1 MTKPIA
7 FLFPGQGS
15 QQEGMGLDF
24 MAASAAARER
34 YRQAEAVLGE
44 SLLELSRPERAP
56 DLNRTLHTQ
65 PALYTLSCV
74 IAEAL
79 QAAGIEPHAAAGHS
93 AGEFA
98 ALTAAGAWPFETGL
112 KVIAVRARLMHEAP
126 GTGAMAAV
134 PALSPARIAEWC
146 EAWTQGLV
154 RVANY
159 NSPKQTVITG
169 EAEAVRAF
177 SEMLKEQG
185 ARRVIPLNVSGA
197 FHSPLMRG
205 AQEQFAQFMKGI
217 EIKPPRIPW
226 ISNHTAE
233 PVSDPETI
241 REHLIGQFCSPVYW
255 TRTMDWI
262 AGQCAAAVE
271 AGPGKVLKGLAK
283 ACHEDFPCYNA
294 GTVESLKETI
304 AEMTAA
310 GA

>member
-24 MAASAAARER
+24 VAASAAARER

-98 ALTAAGAWPFETGL
+98 ALTTAGAWTFETGL
-112 KVIAVRARLMHEAP
+112 RVIAVRARLMHEESTA
-126 GTGAMAAV
+126 GTMAAV
-134 PALSPARIAEWC
+134 PGLDPGRIAELC
-146 EAWTQGLV
+146 ESWTHGLV

-169 EAEAVRAF
+169 EVEAVQAF
-177 SEMLKEQG
+177 SAMLKDHG

-197 FHSPLMRG
+197 FHSPLMKK
-205 AQEQFAQFMKGI
+205 AQEKFAAFMENI
-217 EIKPPRIPW
+217 EIHPPRIPW
-226 ISNHTAE
+226 ISNHTGD
-233 PVSDPETI
+233 PVFEADEI
-241 REHLIGQFCSPVYW
+241 RRHLVAQLCGPVYW
-255 TRTMDWI
+255 TQTMDWI
-262 AGQCAAAVE
+262 AAHCDAAIE

-283 ACHEDFPCYNA
+283 ACHEELPCFNA
-294 GTVESLKETI
+294 GTVEILKESI
-304 AEMTAA
+304 AQTLPACV
-310 GA
+310 